1 MLNPLLLR
9 RRHMN
14 SHDQNKSDHDYRLRL
29 EHPQQTHRKLRKRN
43 RQLNLARQP
52 DWCHEDELQ
61 ESMRRHKPLRTSLD
75 GPLSIWDTRSNCS
88 TARIQK

>member
-29 EHPQQTHRKLRKRN
+29 ERPQQTHRKLRKLI
-43 RQLNLARQP
+43 RQLNPAKQP
-52 DWCHEDELQ
+52 DWYRGDELQ
-61 ESMRRHKPLRTSLD
+61 E
-75 GPLSIWDTRSNCS
+75 
-88 TARIQK
+88 